1 MAREN
6 IRFYE
11 YGDGSYNM
19 VDTNLYGRFF
29 EYEDSCNYY
38 DIDVDK
44 ILVYKQSNNEYL
56 IGYNGVN
63 KMDVVPLQLRINS
76 FYCEIYEP
84 KNNDTFMLIK
94 TDDKELFKKI
104 REIWNKIIELIGI
117 NNAKDF
123 VKNTNTN
130 NDEFIRAD
138 IHKKTSVVKDNYE
151 HELVIVLHSVIDN
164 YLKTSLVQVKMYLLT
179 ILMSIQ

>member
-1 MAREN
+1 MARENN

-19 VDTNLYGRFF
+19 IDVYLYGRFF
-29 EYEDSCNYY
+29 EYEDSYNYY

-44 ILVYKQSNNEYL
+44 ILIYKQSNNEYF
-56 IGYNGVN
+56 IRYNDVN
-63 KMDVVPLQLRINS
+63 KMDAVPLQLRIND

-94 TDDKELFKKI
+94 SDDKKLFRKI

-123 VKNTNTN
+123 VKNTVTN
-130 NDEFIRAD
+130 NDEFIRVD
-138 IHKKTSVVKDNYE
+138 THKKQA
-151 HELVIVLHSVIDN
+151 L
-164 YLKTSLVQVKMYLLT
+164 LKIIINENL
-179 ILMSIQ
+179 